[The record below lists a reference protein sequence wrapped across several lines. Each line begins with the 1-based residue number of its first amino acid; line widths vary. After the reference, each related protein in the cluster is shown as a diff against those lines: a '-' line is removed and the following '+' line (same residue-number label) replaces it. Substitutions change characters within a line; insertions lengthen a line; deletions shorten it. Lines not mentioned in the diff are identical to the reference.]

1 VTLQPAQ
8 EQKAGCV
15 EVRKFT
21 GLPGLVIGRLG
32 NGEESDL
39 LGIAAG
45 SGVHFY
51 STSAA

>member
-8 EQKAGCV
+8 EQKAGGF
-15 EVRKFT
+15 EIRKFM

-45 SGVHFY
+45 LGVHFY